1 MNWEDEGFLIS
12 KNKYSENSSI
22 LEIYTLHHGKCSG
35 ILYGATS
42 RKIKNYLQLGNR
54 LHISLTSKNEN
65 KLGYLKVEIIES
77 ISPFFFE
84 DKIKI
89 NCLNSSL
96 ILLKILT
103 PELQSNSNIY
113 KLYLNFFK
121 NLRNSTNTEI
131 FEYIF
136 LEINLLKEIGFDM
149 NLDSKNINSKNKNL
163 INVEIDNENI
173 FLPLF
178 LFNKKIDQVEKK
190 DISLALNFL
199 GKYIEKK
206 ILIPNRLSYPRSRL
220 ILEKFFNQGL
230 KK

>member
-1 MNWEDEGFLIS
+1 
-12 KNKYSENSSI
+12 
-22 LEIYTLHHGKCSG
+22 
-35 ILYGATS
+35 
-42 RKIKNYLQLGNR
+42 
-54 LHISLTSKNEN
+54 
-65 KLGYLKVEIIES
+65 
-77 ISPFFFE
+77 
-84 DKIKI
+84 
-89 NCLNSSL
+89 
-96 ILLKILT
+96 
-103 PELQSNSNIY
+103 
-113 KLYLNFFK
+113 
-121 NLRNSTNTEI
+121 
-131 FEYIF
+131 
-136 LEINLLKEIGFDM
+136 M

-173 FLPLF
+173 FLPFF